1 MTRFIQEIQEILNSF
16 NIISEST
23 NKSIVDNRTGNTSP
37 SLESIEEKLIE
48 VYSQSQYE
56 ELINILKKINYSLIS
71 GEYIANIEIKTDIE
85 KVIIKLSETVNI
97 SNDFDD
103 LQTKI
108 FGLVSTV
115 KIALE
120 AYKIFIQEI
129 ENKFSS
135 ERIDYLFSFNQQIE
149 KEYSNIESTI
159 ESTIEYQNLINYF
172 LNNLYLSNVDHFS
185 SIEDNQFEI
194 LFKIEKFIENCDIIP
209 LEEISK
215 LIKIKIGF
223 LEHKWKARKQEENP
237 SAIFYLI
244 DNKSYTI
251 DEFKSTNNK
260 LNEWSEIINSHYQLY
275 ITNWAHNT
283 ENRVKFYK
291 DKSLSELNFLQI
303 HQLIK
308 YYKDVK
314 KVPHK
319 LKEISKFLL
328 EKAKEENS
336 FYNSYALNIIS
347 NYALNN
353 KFSLFLESN
362 SDLAVIR
369 NEYKNTKEKIKGEIN
384 NFFLEFKYL
393 NSLMDILEIKI
404 NEKENLEFLE
414 YEKII
419 IDECKIILET
429 YFANKEWSK
438 NNNNYIFL
446 LPFEECLV
454 EIDNNGE
461 SKNSI
466 FIASSFLL
474 PPDNSKIEVQYNEIR
489 QKHKSLSYHISTI
502 KRLRKDLNKIDELN
516 NAFDKR
522 DFKSIE
528 IISIFTAMITF
539 ILSSIPAYKFIDS
552 VWSSLL
558 FMLSLASSLGIFV
571 MLILFSTRGFKDNKR
586 GLLYL
591 GILVFIA
598 LVGYSSLSNFEK
610 KKGVVNIQE
619 KRSID
624 SIVKMKVDSIYK
636 KNNPNPSK

>member
-1 MTRFIQEIQEILNSF
+1 MIKFIEKISEILDSFNLISKSTNQFIIDNHSETAADENDLKIDVFIQSQN
-16 NIISEST
+16 
-23 NKSIVDNRTGNTSP
+23 
-37 SLESIEEKLIE
+37 EKLID
-48 VYSQSQYE
+48 
-56 ELINILKKINYSLIS
+56 IFKKINYSLIS
-71 GEYIANIEIKTDIE
+71 GEYIANNEIKKDIE
-85 KVIIKLSETVNI
+85 EVKNKLSETVNL

-103 LQTKI
+103 LQIYI
-108 FGLVSTV
+108 FELVSTV

-120 AYKIFIQEI
+120 AYKIFIHEI
-129 ENKFSS
+129 KNIFSN

-149 KEYSNIESTI
+149 KEYSNAELSNVP
-159 ESTIEYQNLINYF
+159 QNLINYF
-172 LNNLYLSNVDHFS
+172 FNNLYLSEIDHFS
-185 SIEDNQFEI
+185 SLEDKHFER
-194 LFKIEKFIENCDIIP
+194 LFKIDKHIENSDIVQ

-215 LIKIKIGF
+215 LIKLKIGF

-244 DNKSYTI
+244 DGKSFTI
-251 DEFKSTNNK
+251 DEFKANNTK

-283 ENRVKFYK
+283 EKGIKPYK
-291 DKSLSELNFLQI
+291 DKPLEELSFLQI

-314 KVPHK
+314 KTPYK
-319 LKEISKFLL
+319 LEEISKFLL
-328 EKAKEENS
+328 NKAKEKNS

-362 SDLAVIR
+362 SDLEIIK
-369 NEYKNTKEKIKGEIN
+369 NEYYKVKDKIKGDIN
-384 NFFLEFKYL
+384 NFFLEFKFL
-393 NSLMDILEIKI
+393 NSLMDILDLKI

-419 IDECKIILET
+419 TDEGKIILDK
-429 YFANKEWSK
+429 YFENKEWSK

-454 EIDNNGE
+454 EIDNNVE
-461 SKNSI
+461 TKNI

-474 PPDNSKIEVQYNEIR
+474 PPDNNKIEIQYNEIR
-489 QKHKSLSYHISTI
+489 QKYKSLSYHISTI

-610 KKGVVNIQE
+610 KKGIINIQE

-624 SIVKMKVDSIYK
+624 SIVKIKVDSIYNK
-636 KNNPNPSK
+636 TQPLTKEVGRH